1 MTIRILR
8 LMLVIGLAGMCVCLR
23 AGWSYGQASDKPN
36 GAPSVPQKGST
47 TKINLYDLVFPYYEW
62 VSKDTALAWVK
73 KPDGSVVAVPL
84 AGEHREDRLIG
95 GLSDIKQ
102 LGAGYNGF
110 TPYADGMKVSP
121 DGSKVLYIVGL
132 RAGPAGHW
140 CAGTLDGTAYTQ
152 GHLIS
157 LQGPNP
163 VWSRNSK
170 EWVTLVGSNY
180 ELSVVHYYIDGITP
194 PIEIQIKDFAPNR
207 KLKLTDV
214 PDILGFRQDGIAIVP
229 VEVGY
234 PHTKAIDIYMVD
246 LDKGRVLPEKQHV
259 PVPKGIRVRGMSL
272 SHSGDRIAWLIDTE
286 IVRVSVK
293 PGETLTDD
301 ILDVWLSNADGSD
314 LKRLPGFPP
323 HVMEDDLPGKPFTRI
338 FADFPIRW
346 TMVDV

>member
-1 MTIRILR
+1 MYAILCACR
-8 LMLVIGLAGMCVCLR
+8 N
-23 AGWSYGQASDKPN
+23 YGQAGDKPRSAMPN
-36 GAPSVPQKGST
+36 PQKSSGT
-47 TKINLYDLVFPYYEW
+47 QIDLNRLVFPYYEW

-84 AGEHREDRLIG
+84 GGEHREDRLIG

-102 LGAGYNGF
+102 LGSGYNGF

-132 RAGPAGHW
+132 RGGPAGQW
-140 CAGTLDGTAYTQ
+140 CVGTLNGTTYTE
-152 GHLIS
+152 GHLID
-157 LQGPNP
+157 LQGPNL

-170 EWVTLVGSNY
+170 EWVTLVGTNY
-180 ELSVVHYYIDGITP
+180 ELSVVHYYIDGTTP
-194 PIEIQIKDFAPNR
+194 PAKIRIKDFAPNR
-207 KLKLTDV
+207 KLALTVV
-214 PDILGFRQDGIAIVP
+214 PDILGFRQDGIAIVT

-246 LDKGRVLPEKQHV
+246 LDKGRVLPEKKHV

-346 TMVDV
+346 AMDDAAISYLQEDRLRLVKVK